1 MKINYHNAI
10 LDSIDQIHFL
20 SQVSYLLHSWV
31 VAQDKDLAH
40 KLDRKITW
48 VKINFMESGISLPTI

>member
-10 LDSIDQIHFL
+10 LDNIDQIHVL

-40 KLDRKITW
+40 KLNRKNTW
-48 VKINFMESGISLPTI
+48 VKINFM